1 MQGNGAMFGISPEM
15 MPAINQGLNDFGAIG
30 AKDMAAK
37 QYGLNTDPLKDIE
50 PYRVN
55 PYKGFLAKNGGVA
68 MGNVNGIDLNQFMA
82 FVLPAMG
89 LMPMGNNMKKGGA
102 VKGGKDPDPIY
113 VTDPNDPRLRA
124 YQDSLSTYNEVIRYN
139 NELQRIINFGHDYK
153 EELSDRERY
162 PNSKTKEEFN
172 NSKRLLN
179 AERIKNPVL
188 KGDNFS
194 TFNRPAYVD
203 WRGNLEGKL
212 GNGFSVKY
220 FFDSE
225 KPVQPVEL
233 IKRDKVNIN
242 ELPSLSINELSAERP
257 LPTIDV
263 EHPDYTKERATRDWT
278 NVPGLKV
285 IYAKSK
291 ESGKMEPVGIQ
302 NREGKTIE
310 WDKYKDKPLPKGF
323 QYPTKTNEMKHGGPI
338 HNNIDKAKL
347 GALVSLLHSLNPGEL
362 QPEEHMDRGGR
373 IQRRQEK
380 LNERLQRLQAKGKTG
395 GNRYENIQMRLADIQ
410 AGGSGLTNF
419 GRGLEDSANMIGD
432 LAGKAGMLAS
442 IIPGVGIGAGL
453 GLTTGGKLLDKAVTT
468 DAERGVGLYGNPE
481 AMKAYLQNK
490 QGQTPTA
497 SGQPPMFTA
506 QGNSGVN
513 PYISGSLFNQLQVP
527 GGLGQPMQQGQQGL
541 GALTQM
547 LQGQNPSA
555 SGGGINPYAP
565 GGNLTAQFMGQG
577 QQQPNPLQ
585 GLMGMMGGQGGG
597 NAMGLMSLLQGLMP
611 MLQGQAP
618 QGKYGG
624 MVKKKKKYALG
635 GEVSE
640 NENEQQPPQLI
651 PIQAEKIGKIPEM
664 IIHLDSTITPVNATK
679 KHSQMDD
686 DEVTDIV
693 PEGSY
698 IASADKSMRISW
710 KEADDIVIAIKQM
723 PYKELEKGKV
733 PEEIRLSSLW
743 PTGNKK
749 DYTPAELTQMILD
762 KYPTVDRNDIFTKVT
777 NQSNLKSR
785 LPYIMNIIKLSEQ
798 QRANKEESGD
808 NDEGIVGTFKKG
820 GQVRVKNVH
829 QVHMGDWIGLAGSL
843 APLLGNLLGGNK
855 TPPVGGISPFV
866 QNGMLATLPAYQ
878 LGVNQNVAAQQGA
891 LGQGIDDFSAL
902 GQKLIGD
909 ARQSFKGQ
917 SLANLAG
924 TGLSAMNALAMETN
938 LPRLDLSASRA
949 RVNNFR
955 PSSGTRASIE
965 AAATPT
971 YDAQAIMD
979 TLGSRSGSALAQLN
993 SQQMGVRNQ
1002 AAQQRNQFLDAT
1014 EQNRIGQLNQLDAT
1028 ELPFNIQQQEKERSL
1043 REAQRNQLTGSF
1055 GQGIQRGADLQSGL
1069 LGQEG
1074 QIQSQIL
1081 PITTQFNLQRA
1092 QLEGQPLMLGAQNTF
1107 NGLGVLGSMQGNA
1120 ALTQALQQQNQSST
1134 TPPGQ
1139 APPPPGMT
1147 YDKDGRL
1154 VPIVPDPSAPPGST
1168 VNTGGGTTEQFG
1180 NMINNAAGQLPNLQ
1194 LLMQLLGQGAT
1205 H

>member
-15 MPAINQGLNDFGAIG
+15 QPAINQGLNDFGALG
-30 AKDMAAK
+30 AKDIAAR

-55 PYKGFLAKNGGVA
+55 PYKGFLAKDGGLA
-68 MGNVNGIDLNQFMA
+68 MNNVNGLDLANFLA
-82 FVLPAMG
+82 FVLPSTQLLPKG
-89 LMPMGNNMKKGGA
+89 TNVMKKGG
-102 VKGGKDPDPIY
+102 
-113 VTDPNDPRLRA
+113 
-124 YQDSLSTYNEVIRYN
+124 
-139 NELQRIINFGHDYK
+139 
-153 EELSDRERY
+153 
-162 PNSKTKEEFN
+162 
-172 NSKRLLN
+172 
-179 AERIKNPVL
+179 
-188 KGDNFS
+188 
-194 TFNRPAYVD
+194 
-203 WRGNLEGKL
+203 
-212 GNGFSVKY
+212 
-220 FFDSE
+220 
-225 KPVQPVEL
+225 
-233 IKRDKVNIN
+233 
-242 ELPSLSINELSAERP
+242 
-257 LPTIDV
+257 PT
-263 EHPDYTKERATRDWT
+263 HT
-278 NVPGLKV
+278 
-285 IYAKSK
+285 
-291 ESGKMEPVGIQ
+291 
-302 NREGKTIE
+302 
-310 WDKYKDKPLPKGF
+310 
-323 QYPTKTNEMKHGGPI
+323 
-338 HNNIDKAKL
+338 NIDKAKL
-347 GALVSLLHSLNPGEL
+347 GALMSLLHSLNPGEL
-362 QPEEHMDRGGR
+362 EPEEHMDRGGR

-380 LNERLQRLQAKGKTG
+380 LNERLQKLQAKGKTG

-410 AGGSGLTNF
+410 AGGSGLTSF
-419 GRGLEDSANMIGD
+419 GRGLEEGANVIGD

-442 IIPGVGIGAGL
+442 IVPGVGLATGI
-453 GLTTGGKLLDKAVTT
+453 GLTAGGKLLDKAVTT
-468 DAERGVGLYGNPE
+468 DAERGTGLYGNPE

-490 QGQTPTA
+490 NGQQTP
-497 SGQPPMFTA
+497 QPTFTA
-506 QGNSGVN
+506 QGNSGTS
-513 PYISGSLFNQLQVP
+513 PYVSGSLFNMLQVP
-527 GGLGQPMQQGQQGL
+527 GGLGQPAQQGQQGL
-541 GALTQM
+541 GALNQL

-820 GQVRVKNVH
+820 GPVRVKNVH

>member
-55 PYKGFLAKNGGVA
+55 PYKGFLAKNGGMAKSDINGLDLANILAFLLPSTILLPNGQNTMKQGGPVHIE
-68 MGNVNGIDLNQFMA
+68 GID
-82 FVLPAMG
+82 
-89 LMPMGNNMKKGGA
+89 
-102 VKGGKDPDPIY
+102 
-113 VTDPNDPRLRA
+113 
-124 YQDSLSTYNEVIRYN
+124 
-139 NELQRIINFGHDYK
+139 H
-153 EELSDRERY
+153 
-162 PNSKTKEEFN
+162 
-172 NSKRLLN
+172 
-179 AERIKNPVL
+179 
-188 KGDNFS
+188 
-194 TFNRPAYVD
+194 
-203 WRGNLEGKL
+203 
-212 GNGFSVKY
+212 
-220 FFDSE
+220 
-225 KPVQPVEL
+225 
-233 IKRDKVNIN
+233 
-242 ELPSLSINELSAERP
+242 
-257 LPTIDV
+257 
-263 EHPDYTKERATRDWT
+263 
-278 NVPGLKV
+278 
-285 IYAKSK
+285 
-291 ESGKMEPVGIQ
+291 
-302 NREGKTIE
+302 
-310 WDKYKDKPLPKGF
+310 
-323 QYPTKTNEMKHGGPI
+323 
-338 HNNIDKAKL
+338 AKL
-347 GALVSLLHSLNPGEL
+347 GKFFGDLLGGLTGGVGALVGSTPLGSAA
-362 QPEEHMDRGGR
+362 M
-373 IQRRQEK
+373 
-380 LNERLQRLQAKGKTG
+380 AV
-395 GNRYENIQMRLADIQ
+395 GN
-410 AGGSGLTNF
+410 
-419 GRGLEDSANMIGD
+419 
-432 LAGKAGMLAS
+432 AS
-442 IIPGVGIGAGL
+442 S
-453 GLTTGGKLLDKAVTT
+453 KLLNKNRIDYF
-468 DAERGVGLYGNPE
+468 EN
-481 AMKAYLQNK
+481 YLGSALQ
-490 QGQTPTA
+490 
-497 SGQPPMFTA
+497 SGQKPMKFHEWNRARKKGNLPGQQAVQPTFTA
-506 QGNSGVN
+506 QGNSGTS
-513 PYISGSLFNQLQVP
+513 PYVSGSLFNMLQVP
-527 GGLGQPMQQGQQGL
+527 GGLGQPAQQGQQGL
-541 GALTQM
+541 GALNQL

-829 QVHMGDWIGLAGSL
+829 QVPMGDWIGLAGSL

-955 PSSGTRASIE
+955 PSSGTKASIE